1 MENAKTVSVLVSSSC
16 SPLLRQQ
23 VRFMEVE
30 VEE

>member
-23 VRFMEVE
+23 VRFMK